1 MARIGFHNYHGQI
14 ILHSKQ
20 GGRVLLPMMPTL
32 KALSNYIAG
41 LLDRSLNISPEDIQ
55 EIVVMKGSRKP
66 RIYGYYDWVDGKLKL
81 DKSKP
86 AFIHNIL
93 YGLGD

>member
-1 MARIGFHNYHGQI
+1 MARISYHGQI

-20 GGRVLLPMMPTL
+20 GGQVLLPMVPTI

-93 YGLGD
+93 YGLES

>member
-1 MARIGFHNYHGQI
+1 MARISYHGQI

-41 LLDRSLNISPEDIQ
+41 LLDRSLNISPKDIQ

-93 YGLGD
+93 YGLES

>member
-1 MARIGFHNYHGQI
+1 MARISYHGQI

-41 LLDRSLNISPEDIQ
+41 LLDRSLNISPKDIQ

-66 RIYGYYDWVDGKLKL
+66 RIYGYYDWVNGKLKL

-93 YGLGD
+93 YGLES

>member
-1 MARIGFHNYHGQI
+1 M
-14 ILHSKQ
+14 ILRSKQ
-20 GGRVLLPMMPTL
+20 GGQVLLPMVPTI
-32 KALSNYIAG
+32 KDLSNYIAR

-86 AFIHNIL
+86 ADIHNIL
-93 YGLGD
+93 YGLES